1 MGYLTLNEAPDNANC
16 LALYVPN
23 SIECLAIVRGA
34 LLNLL
39 EPANWQRYGALTQQE
54 SASVFFEMVDGFCS
68 EQKPGCRVIGELI
81 PFAGANSP
89 NPNWLQ
95 CNGAMVAI
103 ADYPD
108 LYAVIGLTYG
118 PASDEYFLLPDLTGR
133 SAIGYG
139 SHYGARATT
148 LGQKYGA
155 YTHVITIDEMPA
167 HTHSTGN
174 SLTGAAVMPGEGPVL
189 IPNPIP
195 AQTGSAGSGSA
206 IPTESPSSAINW
218 LIVAKNG

>member
-1 MGYLTLNEAPDNANC
+1 MGYLTLSEAPNSRQC
-16 LALYVPN
+16 LALFVPK

-34 LLNLL
+34 LLELL
-39 EPANWQRYGALTQQE
+39 RTSNWQKYGALSPQQ
-54 SASVFFEMVDGFCS
+54 SAEVFFEMVDDFCAG
-68 EQKPGCRVIGELI
+68 KGVCRVVGELI
-81 PFAGANSP
+81 PFAGATSP
-89 NPNWLQ
+89 NANWLV

-103 ADYPD
+103 DDYPD
-108 LYAVIGLTYG
+108 LYAVVGLAYG
-118 PASDEYFLLPDLTGR
+118 PASDGYFLLPDLTGR
-133 SAIGYG
+133 SAIGAG

-155 YTHVITIDEMPA
+155 YTHVITVDEMPA

-195 AQTGSAGSGSA
+195 SQTGSAGGSSA
-206 IPTESPSSAINW
+206 MPTESPATAINW
-218 LIVAKNG
+218 LIVAKDG